1 MILWFLNE
9 IGCDVVNKVIK
20 SMYAII
26 GILMIIVLII
36 VNLQFVNAGKILR
49 EESMTNAQLS
59 LQIIHNELVQWM
71 HSKGKVIQN
80 TKAYIEKNLDNEQG
94 IETFLVHQRTVDTD
108 FLYVLYAEA
117 DSTLTDESWYKLT
130 ALQGSLTV
138 TEPYLN
144 SENIRVITIADPIYS
159 ESGELKGVIAG
170 EIPIEKIDALFVKT
184 EQAMEEIFYIV
195 SDRDKVIYT
204 NSAQGSDETL
214 TQFNLWY
221 EDANDARHADTF
233 EMMPVSFDDREG
245 YYHYHE
251 FDYSDWRIMSYLPIE
266 TFSGAHQ
273 QFLYITFALSGLI
286 ILAFYSLFLLQKH
299 MISTPLLELGTQ
311 IDYIDVE
318 REDAFFIQLSSSKSF
333 NTLADKINALLKTT
347 YSLFGSIN
355 EDREELQALNEEL
368 EASFSQLVATEQE
381 ITRQKMHFESLFRNA
396 HDAIAM
402 FDHEHKILDT
412 NKAFEDLFGFR
423 LSEILGL
430 DLDDILALNHK
441 TRESTQLTQKVF
453 NGQLVTAEGIRYKK
467 DKSPVHVSI
476 QGVPMLIEGFI
487 IGGYGIYTDISDRKE
502 KEAYLTYVS
511 THDDLTQ
518 VYNRPYFEQK
528 LKSLNQAQLLP
539 IGVMMVDV
547 NGLKVI
553 NDAFGHTAGDDV
565 LRIVA
570 KRIQSCTQDSAVIA
584 RLGGDEFGILISNLK
599 PNGLELLSKSIKDA
613 CKGIF
618 VEGVEITIAV
628 GWEEKHLLAE
638 DIKATLKQAE
648 DFMNRNKLLKA
659 HSLRGKSVYAIINT
673 LHEKNKR
680 EEAHSKRVGE
690 LSYRLGTVMG
700 VSSVDLD
707 DLKTMGLLH
716 DIGKIAIDAHI
727 LNKPDRL
734 THEEFEE
741 IKKHPE
747 IGYRILSAVNELSE
761 VAEYVLAH
769 HEHWNGMGY
778 PRGLKGD
785 EIPYLSRIIGI
796 VDAYD
801 AMTSDR
807 TYRKA
812 MHAEEALEELKRF
825 SGIQFDPEL
834 VTAFVSRIEE
844 IDINYNKHQN
854 VT

>member
-9 IGCDVVNKVIK
+9 IGCDVVNKMIK

-26 GILMIIVLII
+26 GILMMIVLLI
-36 VNLQFVNAGKILR
+36 VNLQFINAGKVLR
-49 EESMTNAQLS
+49 AESVTNAQLS
-59 LQIIHNELVQWM
+59 LQVIHNDLIRWMTNKGDIIHATHL
-71 HSKGKVIQN
+71 
-80 TKAYIEKNLDNEQG
+80 YIEQNLENSENVDS
-94 IETFLVHQRTVDTD
+94 FLKHQAAVDPD
-108 FLYVLYAEA
+108 FLKIIYAEG
-117 DSTLTDESWYKLT
+117 DSAQSSETWYQS
-130 ALQGSLTV
+130 AVREGRLTV
-138 TEPYLN
+138 TKPHQNAEQVMVVTISEPLYNEAGVL
-144 SENIRVITIADPIYS
+144 S
-159 ESGELKGVIAG
+159 GVIAG
-170 EIPIEKIDALFVKT
+170 EIPLEKIDALFKDSDHSVD
-184 EQAMEEIFYIV
+184 EIFYIV
-195 SDRDKVIYT
+195 SGTDTVIYT
-204 NSAQGSDETL
+204 NVTTESDKKL
-214 TQFNLWY
+214 QLFNLWY
-221 EDANDARHADTF
+221 EDANDHRHIDTF
-233 EMMPVSFDDREG
+233 EMMPVNFEGEDG

-251 FDYSDWRIMSYLPIE
+251 FDHSDWRIMSYLPIE
-266 TFSGAHQ
+266 SFTDAHQ
-273 QFLYITFALSGLI
+273 RLIYITFGLSGLI
-286 ILAFYSLFLLQKH
+286 ILAFYILYLLQKR

-318 REDAFFIQLSSSKSF
+318 REDAFFIKLASSKSF
-333 NTLADKINALLKTT
+333 NTLTDKINGLLKTT
-347 YSLFGSIN
+347 YGLFKDLN

-402 FDHEHKILDT
+402 FDHEHRVLDI
-412 NKAFEDLFGFR
+412 NKAFETLYGYR
-423 LSEILGL
+423 LSEIMGL
-430 DLDDILALNHK
+430 DLDDVIALNQK
-441 TRESTQLTQKVF
+441 MPEATLLTRKVF
-453 NGQLVTAEGIRYKK
+453 NGQLVHSEGIRYNK

-476 QGVPMLIEGFI
+476 QGVPMLIDGFI
-487 IGGYGIYTDISDRKE
+487 VGGYGIYTDISDRKE

-518 VYNRPYFEQK
+518 VYNRPFFEQK
-528 LKSLNQAQLLP
+528 LKALNQGHILP

-553 NDAFGHTAGDDV
+553 NDAFGNTAGDNV
-565 LRIVA
+565 LKEVA
-570 KRIQSCTQDSAVIA
+570 KRISDCMHDSDILA
-584 RLGGDEFGILISNLK
+584 RIGGDEFGILLANAK
-599 PNGLELLSKSIKDA
+599 PDALEQLSRAIKSA

-618 VEGVEITIAV
+618 VQGVEMSISV
-628 GWEEKHLLAE
+628 GWAEKNLVTEDIKHTLKLAE
-638 DIKATLKQAE
+638 DY
-648 DFMNRNKLLKA
+648 MNRNKLLKA
-659 HSLRGKSVYAIINT
+659 HSLRGKSIYAIINT

-690 LSYRLGTVMG
+690 LSYRLGTVTG
-700 VSSVDLD
+700 VSSMDLD

-716 DIGKIAIDAHI
+716 DIGKIAIDEQI
-727 LNKPDRL
+727 LNKPNRL
-734 THEEFEE
+734 TDEEYES

-778 PRGLKGD
+778 PRGLKGE

-812 MHAEEALEELKRF
+812 MSTEDALEELKRF

-834 VTAFVSRIEE
+834 VTAFVTHIHE
-844 IDINYNKHQN
+844 IDKSYKKI
-854 VT
+854 

>member
-9 IGCDVVNKVIK
+9 IGCDVLNKTIK
-20 SMYAII
+20 SMYAVI
-26 GILMIIVLII
+26 GVLMIIVLLI
-36 VNLQFVNAGKILR
+36 VNLQFINAGKVLR
-49 EESMTNAQLS
+49 AESMTNAQLS
-59 LQIIHNELVQWM
+59 LKIIHGDLIHWMSTKGNVIHASHVYVEQHISNSQEIENFLAHQVTIDSDFIKIVYAKSDGPFTNE
-71 HSKGKVIQN
+71 
-80 TKAYIEKNLDNEQG
+80 A
-94 IETFLVHQRTVDTD
+94 
-108 FLYVLYAEA
+108 
-117 DSTLTDESWYKLT
+117 WYKL
-130 ALQGSLTV
+130 AVIEGRVTV
-138 TEPYLN
+138 TEPYQN
-144 SENIRVITIADPIYS
+144 GDQVNVIAIAEPIYT
-159 ESGELKGVIAG
+159 EEGALKGVIAG
-170 EIPIEKIDALFVKT
+170 EIPVERIDALFMET
-184 EQAMEEIFYIV
+184 EHSVDETFYIV
-195 SDRDKVIYT
+195 SGRNQIIYT
-204 NSAQGSDETL
+204 NVTSESENKL
-214 TQFNLWY
+214 KQFNLWY
-221 EDANDARHADTF
+221 EDANEARHAESF
-233 EMMPVSFDDREG
+233 EMMTVRFEDEEG

-251 FDYSDWRIMSYLPIE
+251 FDHSDWRVMSFLPIE

-273 QFLYITFALSGLI
+273 RLVYITFALSGLI
-286 ILAFYSLFLLQKH
+286 IFAFFILFLLQKR

-311 IDYIDVE
+311 IDYIDIE
-318 REDAFFIQLSSSKSF
+318 REDEFYIQLASSKSF
-333 NTLADKINALLKTT
+333 NTLTEKINALLKTT
-347 YSLFGSIN
+347 YGLFKGIN

-381 ITRQKMHFESLFRNA
+381 ITRQKMHFESLFRNS

-402 FDHEHKILDT
+402 FDHEHKLLDT
-412 NKAFEDLFGFR
+412 NKAFEDLFDYK
-423 LSEILGL
+423 LSEIIGL
-430 DLDDILALNHK
+430 DLDDVLALNQ
-441 TRESTQLTQKVF
+441 RVPESTQLTKKVF
-453 NGQLVTAEGIRYKK
+453 SGQLVTAEGIRYKK

-476 QGVPMLIEGFI
+476 QGVPMLIDGFI

-502 KEAYLTYVS
+502 KEAHLTYVS
-511 THDDLTQ
+511 THDDLTK
-518 VYNRPYFEQK
+518 VFNRPFFEQK
-528 LKSLNQAQLLP
+528 LKALNQAQLLP

-553 NDAFGHTAGDDV
+553 NDAFGNTAGDTV
-565 LRIVA
+565 LREVA
-570 KRIQSCTQDSAVIA
+570 KRISTCTRDTDIVA
-584 RLGGDEFGILISNLK
+584 RLGGDEFGILISNAKTEL
-599 PNGLELLSKSIKDA
+599 LERLSKSINSA

-618 VEGVEITIAV
+618 VQGVEISIAT
-628 GWEEKHLLAE
+628 GWAEKNYLTE
-638 DIKATLKQAE
+638 DIKSTLKSAE
-648 DFMNRNKLLKA
+648 DYMNRNKLLKT

-700 VSSVDLD
+700 VSSMDLD

-716 DIGKIAIDAHI
+716 DIGKIAIDEYI

-734 THEEFEE
+734 TNEEYDE

-812 MHAEEALEELKRF
+812 MHTEEALEELKRF

-834 VTAFVSRIEE
+834 VSAFVSHIEA
-844 IDINYNKHQN
+844 IDIKYKNSKN